1 MRLLSF
7 QNKNRF
13 LKGLSLVELFLT
25 IGVIAILAT
34 ITGLA
39 VTHVGESARDRKLES
54 DVSTL
59 NAAIKLYIS
68 NGGSL
73 ATLTAPDH
81 ILKKLKS
88 TRSKADKELHV
99 GAPSGRMID
108 ARVSTIAVADGDDG
122 LRATYNAAEIR
133 FDIASSGAGVRFIL
147 DNNLA
152 EVASDV
158 ESRSH
163 GAVNYAQSSTWVW
176 DNAGAS
182 NPNAPQ
188 GPNTFTTNPTV
199 ADTTPGTVVTPPS
212 GGGEGEGGGGG
223 SDDPPADPI
232 PPQLPTP
239 IFDKGW
245 GAYPEDD
252 FPLTVTITNVPS
264 SADAEVIY
272 QIGSGTWGVYTAPVS
287 IPMNSSLRAQFIA
300 KVPTAYLDSYQN
312 YTYYYPVPDSL
323 SGTVEANF
331 HSPVGGPNL
340 VYQITND
347 NDRFVHGDSVYIL
360 DGEPIN
366 TGDPNVLEFT
376 SQSFS
381 DIPPGTKFK
390 LGDFYYHNGNSYYD
404 SHATGVMLQIIIDL
418 PERGQTLTID
428 LNLDLINTPNDP
440 DDANASADY
449 VQITNLSQ
457 NIPLQI
463 NGVNYRIQLEFGAT
477 DSFGF
482 SNQSQFHVYE
492 GATGQ
497 GELLGTFYP
506 N

>member
-1 MRLLSF
+1 
-7 QNKNRF
+7 
-13 LKGLSLVELFLT
+13 
-25 IGVIAILAT
+25 
-34 ITGLA
+34 
-39 VTHVGESARDRKLES
+39 
-54 DVSTL
+54 
-59 NAAIKLYIS
+59 
-68 NGGSL
+68 
-73 ATLTAPDH
+73 
-81 ILKKLKS
+81 
-88 TRSKADKELHV
+88 
-99 GAPSGRMID
+99 MID
-108 ARVSTIAVADGDDG
+108 ARVAAIAVADRDDG
-122 LRATYNAAEIR
+122 FRATYNAAETR

-199 ADTTPGTVVTPPS
+199 ADTTSRNVDTADPAAENPRTGARTSRS
-212 GGGEGEGGGGG
+212 G
-223 SDDPPADPI
+223 PADPLRC
-232 PPQLPTP
+232 PVTDPD
-239 IFDKGW
+239 FDKGW

-312 YTYYYPVPDSL
+312 YAYYYPVPDSL

-418 PERGQTLTID
+418 PERGPTLTID

-440 DDANASADY
+440 DDATASADY

-482 SNQSQFHVYE
+482 SHQSQFHVYE
-492 GATGQ
+492 GRYRAGRTPRNLLSQLIFFLSHLTSAPHTMQGIDDRSPLGNRILHLAQ
-497 GELLGTFYP
+497 KYNISDFFITPWEQLSYRMNGELVIDSFILPTRQEQLEFPLEHSTTRCRSVPSVFG
-506 N
+506 